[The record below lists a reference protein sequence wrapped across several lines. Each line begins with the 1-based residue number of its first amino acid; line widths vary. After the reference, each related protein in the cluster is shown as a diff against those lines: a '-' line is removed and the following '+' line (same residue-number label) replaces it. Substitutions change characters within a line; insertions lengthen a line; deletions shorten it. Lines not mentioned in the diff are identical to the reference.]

1 MERFLFI
8 VDERLPLG
16 LVAEVLRLRDD
27 VGKIYQRPVEF
38 ANLLTKLP
46 VKGSD
51 FTKKGEIIRT
61 TEYGV
66 QRNAKQILKAA
77 EELLGVNNQHIVFIT
92 VDDIT
97 CECKE
102 RESGYLNF
110 CFGLASEGNNAI
122 VSVAR
127 FRDLPIYEQKDMLSG
142 MIMHEI
148 GHIFGVAMN
157 PKRRKTE
164 YNRGRHCTCDRCVMQ
179 QGNTLEKMRLN
190 LLGAANN
197 PKSYRNP
204 CRKYYCRLCARDIK
218 KTLNH

>member
-8 VDERLPLG
+8 VDERLPLK
-16 LVAEVLRLRDD
+16 LVAEVLKIRDD
-27 VGKIYQRPVEF
+27 VTEIYQRPVAF
-38 ANLLTKLP
+38 ANLVTSLP
-46 VKGSD
+46 VKGSH
-51 FTKKGEIIRT
+51 FTRTGEIIRT

-66 QRNAKQILKAA
+66 QRNAKQILEAA

-110 CFGLASEGNNAI
+110 CFGLASEGNAI

-148 GHIFGVAMN
+148 GHIFGLAKN

-164 YNRGRHCTCDRCVMQ
+164 ENHGRHCTCDRCVMQ

-190 LLGAANN
+190 LLGAINN
-197 PKSYRNP
+197 PKEYRNP
-204 CRKYYCRLCARDIK
+204 SRKYYCKLCARDIK

>member
-8 VDERLPLG
+8 VDERLPLE

-27 VGKIYQRPVEF
+27 VYEIYRRPVEF

-92 VDDIT
+92 VDVKT
-97 CECKE
+97 AAA
-102 RESGYLNF
+102 
-110 CFGLASEGNNAI
+110 FGH
-122 VSVAR
+122 AR
-127 FRDLPIYEQKDMLSG
+127 FAVAGEDAVHLHSHQKADGSLSVHSILINDTHIDIFITMPVRVIIG
-142 MIMHEI
+142 NIVYRNYMIALTMS
-148 GHIFGVAMN
+148 
-157 PKRRKTE
+157 RL
-164 YNRGRHCTCDRCVMQ
+164 YNR
-179 QGNTLEKMRLN
+179 
-190 LLGAANN
+190 
-197 PKSYRNP
+197 Y
-204 CRKYYCRLCARDIK
+204 DIP
-218 KTLNH
+218 

>member
-1 MERFLFI
+1 MGRFLFI
-8 VDERLPLG
+8 VDERLPLE

-27 VGKIYQRPVEF
+27 VAEIYQRPVEF
-38 ANLLTKLP
+38 ANLMTKLP
-46 VKGSD
+46 IKGSY
-51 FTKKGEIIRT
+51 FTKKGAIIRT

-66 QRNAKQILKAA
+66 QRNAKQILEAA
-77 EELLGVNNQHIVFIT
+77 EELLGINNQHIVFIT

-97 CECKE
+97 DECEE

-110 CFGLASEGNNAI
+110 CFGLAYEGNAI

-148 GHIFGVAMN
+148 GHLFGVAMN

-164 YNRGRHCTCDRCVMQ
+164 GNLGRHCTCDRCVMQ

-190 LLGAANN
+190 LLRAINN

-204 CRKYYCRLCARDIK
+204 SQKYYCKLCARDIK